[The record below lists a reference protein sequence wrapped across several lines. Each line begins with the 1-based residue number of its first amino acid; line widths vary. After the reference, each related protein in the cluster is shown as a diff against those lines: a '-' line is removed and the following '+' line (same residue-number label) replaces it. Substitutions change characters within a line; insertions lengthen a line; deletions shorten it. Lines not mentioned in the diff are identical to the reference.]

1 MGEHVDNFELEGF
14 TVPDNW
20 VTENAL
26 KMANHFGP
34 NKGIITKGKKF
45 TWERFCEKSQKW
57 LLKELSILFPMP
69 KELQF
74 QKDQW
79 VRFVKGYENNEGHRL
94 DGKTGYIVGCVNHPS
109 VDKFDYLKSKGELLY
124 GVCIQCKKCKK
135 GELPDC
141 KKCRK
146 ITSCSEKS
154 LELHIF
160 D

>member
-1 MGEHVDNFELEGF
+1 MG
-14 TVPDNW
+14 
-20 VTENAL
+20 
-26 KMANHFGP
+26 
-34 NKGIITKGKKF
+34 
-45 TWERFCEKSQKW
+45 
-57 LLKELSILFPMP
+57 KELSILFPMP

-74 QKDQW
+74 QKGQW

-109 VDKFDYLKSKGELLY
+109 VTAKSKGELKY
-124 GVCIQCKKCKK
+124 GVCIQCKKCSLLERLGSKK